1 MRRSTTEIRRAIKLA
16 EARASAVSAADVLR
30 WCVGDR
36 GTDWERVL
44 RELNRADVAEMRVAK
59 GGGR

>member
-16 EARASAVSAADVLR
+16 EARAFTPFSAADVLR

-44 RELNRADVAEMRVAK
+44 RELNRADVAKMP